1 MAAPSLQI
9 AEQATA
15 PPSLMAQWNDG
26 SDMASITLAH
36 PSVAD
41 GTVEWGKII
50 VYAALLVNMT
60 ESQPEMGSFLL
71 GGRSQPK
78 EFQLDAG
85 GTPLT
90 ILRSTLWGNYQ
101 WSTWCFGI
109 GQAINEAMASNSRGP
124 VQEVAMASSVHWLI
138 LHLPI
143 PFDKL
148 AYLMSKQYIVI
159 GKRAL
164 WG

>member
-26 SDMASITLAH
+26 SDMAGITLA
-36 PSVAD
+36 S
-41 GTVEWGKII
+41 GKVT
-50 VYAALLVNMT
+50 VYAALLANMT
-60 ESQPEMGSFLL
+60 ESQLEMGSFLL

-90 ILRSTLWGNYQ
+90 ILRATLWGNYQ
-101 WSTWCFGI
+101 WSPWCFGI
-109 GQAINEAMASNSRGP
+109 GQAINKASTAVPR
-124 VQEVAMASSVHWLI
+124 
-138 LHLPI
+138 
-143 PFDKL
+143 
-148 AYLMSKQYIVI
+148 
-159 GKRAL
+159 R
-164 WG
+164 